1 MAVCS
6 LWHFPSR
13 ATLATRAQVLPGS
26 LSTGARTF
34 LGLGINLIPI
44 RDRPTD
50 CSLQNINRNDERGD
64 SCLLGR
70 LVCDDHLTCASILSQ
85 RSGHPNLN
93 REDCMPSDPK
103 RSTPRIPVSTILTP
117 LERSKVDAA
126 AQGLCDALHRESLDE
141 VLSDLREQKAGLVLI
156 SVTRYGS
163 QSSARV
169 AAMVREFPRI
179 PAVALLTETQ
189 NSTPHTTLALGQLGI
204 RTLVDAR
211 IPTGWQTLRNLLAS
225 QRSTDLQRS
234 ALTQIGLDLPG
245 ASKDCWRFFELLFD
259 TSPRISTVRQLAR
272 YLNILPSTLM
282 SRFFRAKLPAPK
294 RYLSLARLIRAA
306 RLFEN
311 PGLSVA
317 RVANHLDY
325 SSPQSF
331 GRHVR
336 TVMKM
341 SPVNFRTTYD
351 GQGMLQF
358 FRTELILPYVGVLC
372 TFRPSAAYPGW
383 IPKSHKPVHGDSTNA

>member
-1 MAVCS
+1 MTS
-6 LWHFPSR
+6 QSK
-13 ATLATRAQVLPGS
+13 TGS
-26 LSTGARTF
+26 LRT
-34 LGLGINLIPI
+34 
-44 RDRPTD
+44 
-50 CSLQNINRNDERGD
+50 
-64 SCLLGR
+64 
-70 LVCDDHLTCASILSQ
+70 
-85 RSGHPNLN
+85 
-93 REDCMPSDPK
+93 
-103 RSTPRIPVSTILTP
+103 PVSTILTP
-117 LERSKVDAA
+117 LERSHVDAA
-126 AQGLCDALHRESLDE
+126 AQGLCEPLHRESLDE
-141 VLSDLREQKAGLVLI
+141 VLSDLRDQKADLVLI
-156 SVTRYGS
+156 SVARYGS
-163 QSSARV
+163 QSSGRV

-189 NSTPHTTLALGQLGI
+189 NSTPHATLALGQMGI

-211 IPTGWQTLRNLLAS
+211 IPAGWQLLRNLLAAKGS
-225 QRSTDLQRS
+225 NDLQRS
-234 ALTQIGLDLPG
+234 ALAQIGQDIPDV
-245 ASKDCWRFFELLFD
+245 SKDCWRFFELLFD

-272 YLNILPSTLM
+272 HLNILPSTLM

-341 SPVNFRTTYD
+341 SPVKFRATYD
-351 GQGMLQF
+351 GQGMLQL
-358 FRTELILPYVGVLC
+358 FRRDLILPYIEVLSN
-372 TFRPSAAYPGW
+372 FRPSAAYPGW
-383 IPKSHKPVHGDSTNA
+383 MPKLIPTDRHASRELP

>member
-1 MAVCS
+1 
-6 LWHFPSR
+6 
-13 ATLATRAQVLPGS
+13 
-26 LSTGARTF
+26 
-34 LGLGINLIPI
+34 
-44 RDRPTD
+44 
-50 CSLQNINRNDERGD
+50 
-64 SCLLGR
+64 
-70 LVCDDHLTCASILSQ
+70 
-85 RSGHPNLN
+85 
-93 REDCMPSDPK
+93 
-103 RSTPRIPVSTILTP
+103 
-117 LERSKVDAA
+117 
-126 AQGLCDALHRESLDE
+126 
-141 VLSDLREQKAGLVLI
+141 
-156 SVTRYGS
+156 
-163 QSSARV
+163 
-169 AAMVREFPRI
+169 MVREFPRV

-211 IPTGWQTLRNLLAS
+211 LPAGWQTLRNLLAVQGS
-225 QRSTDLQRS
+225 NDLLRS
-234 ALTQIGLDLPG
+234 ALAQISLDLPG
-245 ASKDCWRFFELLFD
+245 VSKDCWRFFELLFD
-259 TSPRISTVRQLAR
+259 TSPKISTVRQLAR
-272 YLNILPSTLM
+272 HLNILPSTLM

-336 TVMKM
+336 TVMRM
-341 SPVNFRTTYD
+341 SPVRFRTTYD

-358 FRTELILPYVGVLC
+358 FRTDLVLPYVDVLL

-383 IPKSHKPVHGDSTNA
+383 IPKPQPGERINAVPHSLYLQ

>member
-1 MAVCS
+1 MPIDAK
-6 LWHFPSR
+6 R
-13 ATLATRAQVLPGS
+13 GATR
-26 LSTGARTF
+26 
-34 LGLGINLIPI
+34 
-44 RDRPTD
+44 
-50 CSLQNINRNDERGD
+50 
-64 SCLLGR
+64 
-70 LVCDDHLTCASILSQ
+70 
-85 RSGHPNLN
+85 
-93 REDCMPSDPK
+93 
-103 RSTPRIPVSTILTP
+103 TPVTTILTP
-117 LERSKVDAA
+117 IERARVDAA
-126 AQGLCDALHRESLDE
+126 AQGLCDPLHRESLDE
-141 VLSDLREQKAGLVLI
+141 VISDLRQQRAKLVLI
-156 SVTRYGS
+156 SVTRYGP
-163 QSSARV
+163 QSSSHV

-211 IPTGWQTLRNLLAS
+211 APTGWQTLRNLLAT
-225 QRSTDLQRS
+225 QGGADLQRS
-234 ALTQIGLDLPG
+234 ALTQISFDLPG
-245 ASKDCWRFFELLFD
+245 ASKDCWRFFELLFE

-272 YLNILPSTLM
+272 QLNILPSTLM

-336 TVMKM
+336 TMMKM
-341 SPVNFRTTYD
+341 SPVEFRSTYD
-351 GQGMLQF
+351 GQGMLQY
-358 FRTELILPYVGVLC
+358 FRTELVLPYVDVLC
-372 TFRPSAAYPGW
+372 SFRPASAYPGW
-383 IPKSHKPVHGDSTNA
+383 MPKAAVSEPRES

>member
-1 MAVCS
+1 MNS
-6 LWHFPSR
+6 QTKTGGSR
-13 ATLATRAQVLPGS
+13 T
-26 LSTGARTF
+26 
-34 LGLGINLIPI
+34 
-44 RDRPTD
+44 
-50 CSLQNINRNDERGD
+50 
-64 SCLLGR
+64 
-70 LVCDDHLTCASILSQ
+70 
-85 RSGHPNLN
+85 
-93 REDCMPSDPK
+93 
-103 RSTPRIPVSTILTP
+103 PVSTILTP
-117 LERSKVDAA
+117 LERSRVDAA
-126 AQGLCDALHRESLDE
+126 AQGLCEPLHRESLDE
-141 VLSDLREQKAGLVLI
+141 VLSDLREQRADLVLI
-156 SVTRYGS
+156 SVTKYGTQNS
-163 QSSARV
+163 GRI

-189 NSTPHTTLALGQLGI
+189 NSTPHATLALGQMGI

-211 IPTGWQTLRNLLAS
+211 IPTGWQTLRNLLATQGS
-225 QRSTDLQRS
+225 NDLRRS
-234 ALTQIGLDLPG
+234 ALAQISNDVPG
-245 ASKDCWRFFELLFD
+245 VSRDCWRFFEVLFD

-272 YLNILPSTLM
+272 HLNILPSTLM
-282 SRFFRAKLPAPK
+282 SRFFRARLPAPK

-341 SPVNFRTTYD
+341 SPVKFRATYD

-358 FRTELILPYVGVLC
+358 FRRELVLPYVEVLC
-372 TFRPSAAYPGW
+372 SFRPSAAYPGW
-383 IPKSHKPVHGDSTNA
+383 MPKTSAVDRHASRELS

>member
-1 MAVCS
+1 MPTES
-6 LWHFPSR
+6 KRNGP
-13 ATLATRAQVLPGS
+13 
-26 LSTGARTF
+26 RT
-34 LGLGINLIPI
+34 
-44 RDRPTD
+44 
-50 CSLQNINRNDERGD
+50 
-64 SCLLGR
+64 
-70 LVCDDHLTCASILSQ
+70 
-85 RSGHPNLN
+85 
-93 REDCMPSDPK
+93 
-103 RSTPRIPVSTILTP
+103 PVSTILTP
-117 LERSKVDAA
+117 LERSRVDAA

-141 VLSDLREQKAGLVLI
+141 VLSDLREQKANLVLI
-156 SVTRYGS
+156 SVTKYGS
-163 QSSARV
+163 QSSSRV
-169 AAMVREFPRI
+169 AAMVREFPRV

-211 IPTGWQTLRNLLAS
+211 IPSGWQALRNLLVS
-225 QRSTDLQRS
+225 QGSSDLQRS
-234 ALTQIGLDLPG
+234 ALAQINLDLPG
-245 ASKDCWRFFELLFD
+245 VSRDCWRFFELLFD
-259 TSPRISTVRQLAR
+259 SSPRISTVRQLAR
-272 YLNILPSTLM
+272 HLNILPSTLM
-282 SRFFRAKLPAPK
+282 SRFFRAKLPPPK

-341 SPVNFRTTYD
+341 SPVKFRSTYD

-358 FRTELILPYVGVLC
+358 FRTELILPYVDVLC
-372 TFRPSAAYPGW
+372 PFRPSAAYPGW
-383 IPKSHKPVHGDSTNA
+383 MPKAGARSREP

>member
-1 MAVCS
+1 
-6 LWHFPSR
+6 
-13 ATLATRAQVLPGS
+13 
-26 LSTGARTF
+26 
-34 LGLGINLIPI
+34 
-44 RDRPTD
+44 
-50 CSLQNINRNDERGD
+50 
-64 SCLLGR
+64 
-70 LVCDDHLTCASILSQ
+70 
-85 RSGHPNLN
+85 
-93 REDCMPSDPK
+93 MPPDTK
-103 RSTPRIPVSTILTP
+103 RSTERTPVSTILTP
-117 LERSKVDAA
+117 LERARVDAA
-126 AQGLCDALHRESLDE
+126 AQGLCEPLHRESLDE
-141 VLSDLREQKAGLVLI
+141 VLSDLRQQKASLVLI
-156 SVTRYGS
+156 SVMKYGP
-163 QSSARV
+163 QSSSGV
-169 AAMVREFPRI
+169 AAMVREFPRV

-211 IPTGWQTLRNLLAS
+211 IPTGWQTLRNLLATQGS
-225 QRSTDLQRS
+225 VDLQRS
-234 ALTQIGLDLPG
+234 ALTQISLDLSG
-245 ASKDCWRFFELLFD
+245 VSKDCWRFFELLFES
-259 TSPRISTVRQLAR
+259 SPRISTVRQLAR
-272 YLNILPSTLM
+272 HLNILPSTLM

-336 TVMKM
+336 TMMKM
-341 SPVNFRTTYD
+341 SPVSFRSTYD

-358 FRTELILPYVGVLC
+358 FRTELVLPYADVLR

-383 IPKSHKPVHGDSTNA
+383 IPKDYASGSKRRDC

>member
-1 MAVCS
+1 
-6 LWHFPSR
+6 
-13 ATLATRAQVLPGS
+13 
-26 LSTGARTF
+26 
-34 LGLGINLIPI
+34 
-44 RDRPTD
+44 
-50 CSLQNINRNDERGD
+50 
-64 SCLLGR
+64 
-70 LVCDDHLTCASILSQ
+70 
-85 RSGHPNLN
+85 
-93 REDCMPSDPK
+93 MPSDSK
-103 RSTPRIPVSTILTP
+103 RGTRTPVSTILTP
-117 LERSKVDAA
+117 LERCRVDAA
-126 AQGLCDALHRESLDE
+126 AQGLCDAIHRESLDE
-141 VLSDLREQKAGLVLI
+141 VLSDLRQQRATLVLI
-156 SVTRYGS
+156 SVARYGS
-163 QSSARV
+163 QNSSRV
-169 AAMVREFPRI
+169 AAMVREFPRV

-211 IPTGWQTLRNLLAS
+211 MPAGWQTLRNILAS
-225 QRSTDLQRS
+225 QGSGDLQHS
-234 ALTQIGLDLPG
+234 ALAQISLDLPG
-245 ASKDCWRFFELLFD
+245 VSKDCWRFFELLFD
-259 TSPRISTVRQLAR
+259 SSPKISTVRQLAR
-272 YLNILPSTLM
+272 HLNILPSTLM

-341 SPVNFRTTYD
+341 SPVRFRSMYD

-358 FRTELILPYVGVLC
+358 FRTELILPHVDVLC
-372 TFRPSAAYPGW
+372 VFRPSAAYPGW
-383 IPKSHKPVHGDSTNA
+383 IPKPELGESPRPREH

>member
-1 MAVCS
+1 MS
-6 LWHFPSR
+6 SNLKR
-13 ATLATRAQVLPGS
+13 TGMRTL
-26 LSTGARTF
+26 
-34 LGLGINLIPI
+34 
-44 RDRPTD
+44 
-50 CSLQNINRNDERGD
+50 
-64 SCLLGR
+64 
-70 LVCDDHLTCASILSQ
+70 
-85 RSGHPNLN
+85 
-93 REDCMPSDPK
+93 
-103 RSTPRIPVSTILTP
+103 VSTILTP
-117 LERSKVDAA
+117 LERSRVDAA
-126 AQGLCDALHRESLDE
+126 AHGLCDALHRESLEE
-141 VLSDLREQKAGLVLI
+141 VLCDLRQQRASLVLI

-189 NSTPHTTLALGQLGI
+189 NSTPHSTLALGQLGI

-211 IPTGWQTLRNLLAS
+211 LPAGWQTLRNLIAS
-225 QRSTDLQRS
+225 QGSNDLQRS
-234 ALTQIGLDLPG
+234 ALAQISLDLPG
-245 ASKDCWRFFELLFD
+245 VSKDCWRFFELLFD
-259 TSPRISTVRQLAR
+259 SSPRISTVRQLAR
-272 YLNILPSTLM
+272 HLNILPSTLM

-336 TVMKM
+336 TVMRM
-341 SPVNFRTTYD
+341 SPVKFRSMYD

-358 FRTELILPYVGVLC
+358 FRTELILPYVEVLLV
-372 TFRPSAAYPGW
+372 FRPSAAYPGW
-383 IPKSHKPVHGDSTNA
+383 IPKPKRSEASKS